1 MQVEDI
7 EYIYVQQFRHAERW
21 CINYIE
27 LRFKGKTKEFGEI
40 GLKDNL
46 ITDDKSY
53 RFR

>member
-21 CINYIE
+21 CINYIHLIFE
-27 LRFKGKTKEFGEI
+27 GKTKEYGEI
-40 GLKDNL
+40 GHADTLMKDNK
-46 ITDDKSY
+46 IY